1 MKKQLTLSIVLVIL
15 AAALITLQYTLSVDV
30 RYDQQTEEDLQT
42 IETAISGY
50 ARIEDKLP
58 EQLADL
64 SLDKD
69 VVERASERNYEYI
82 KGAKSGSS
90 PVKALESDS
99 PFKPGIAEDTQDY
112 KLCAV
117 FKKQAG
123 TKSQAID
130 YYGYYDHPAGRA
142 CFSRTAYF

>member
-1 MKKQLTLSIVLVIL
+1 MKKQIILAISLVIL
-15 AAALITLQYTLSVDV
+15 AAVLITLQYTLSADL
-30 RYDQQTEEDLQT
+30 RYDQQTETDLQT
-42 IETAISGY
+42 IETAITDY
-50 ARIEDKLP
+50 ARVEDKLP

-64 SLDKD
+64 SLDKA

-82 KGAKSGSS
+82 KGKKSGSS
-90 PVKALESDS
+90 PVRALESDS
-99 PFKPGIAEDTQDY
+99 PLKPGIIENSQDY

-142 CFSRTAYF
+142 CFSRTVYF